1 MDISIQNIISFF
13 FQNCI
18 CRYLERFTEEIDQ
31 IMLKQSISKHRS
43 HQHASR
49 LDVIKMTLER
59 ENGEY
64 NGAGI
69 ELMNLCDPE
78 KYKQFLSWD
87 GSSVNLQHLKLDRI
101 SKKFLDDLNET
112 NKME

>member
-1 MDISIQNIISFF
+1 
-13 FQNCI
+13 
-18 CRYLERFTEEIDQ
+18 
-31 IMLKQSISKHRS
+31 MLKQSISKHRS

-78 KYKQFLSWD
+78 EYKQFLSWD
-87 GSSVNLQHLKLDRI
+87 GSSVNLQHFKLDRI
-101 SKKFLDDLNET
+101 SKKFLDELNET